1 MVRRLVHMH
10 GTRSWTLVAQHL
22 PGRTGKQCRERW
34 HNHLDHDIRKDAWS
48 TEEDCK
54 LLQLHGEFGNK
65 WADLAKYLPG
75 RTDNAVKNH
84 WNSALRRGENVSH
97 LVVAGVIPKG
107 FPDGIPP
114 MPGMGSSAYG
124 LPTHV
129 EAAKINNLLRTN
141 PQSSLAALIDFPV
154 TEGTAPRSANAQGGL
169 DALLC
174 MLRAR
179 TPAELLNAT
188 SRLQLSIGTAET
200 PRGDDD
206 ALHDDDAPSPPNPAA
221 GSSSSGGIPVLG
233 GPALPVPTTGASP
246 TTAALANV
254 LDAHARA
261 AGGVLPP
268 SGCSD
273 GPMHSAGSL
282 GIQYADLLTPSLTQT
297 LLTPG
302 IQQSLGERHA
312 SCACRAAPTEPT
324 PLTLRDIP
332 RLPPPLG
339 WCMHASLGVALG
351 C

>member
-1 MVRRLVHMH
+1 MQEH
-10 GTRSWTLVAQHL
+10 GTRAWTTVAQQL

-154 TEGTAPRSANAQGGL
+154 TEGTAPRSANAQGVL

-206 ALHDDDAPSPPNPAA
+206 ALHDDPSGLGDVAPSAPNANPLPAA
-221 GSSSSGGIPVLG
+221 GSSSSGGGGIRVLG
-233 GPALPVPTTGASP
+233 GAAPPVLTTGASP
-246 TTAALANV
+246 TTASLANM
-254 LDAHARA
+254 LDAHAQ

-282 GIQYADLLTPSLTQT
+282 GIQYADLLTPSLTQS

-302 IQQSLGERHA
+302 TQQSLGERHA
-312 SCACRAAPTEPT
+312 SSACRAAPAEQ
-324 PLTLRDIP
+324 
-332 RLPPPLG
+332 RLLSARP
-339 WCMHASLGVALG
+339 
-351 C
+351 